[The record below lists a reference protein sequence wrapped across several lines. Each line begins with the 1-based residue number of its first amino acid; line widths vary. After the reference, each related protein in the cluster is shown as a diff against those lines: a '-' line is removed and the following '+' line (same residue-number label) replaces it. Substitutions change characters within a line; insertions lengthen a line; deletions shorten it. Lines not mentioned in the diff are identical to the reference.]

1 MKFAKADKGTSAAG
15 FSGAGIWFPVVQP
28 PNAIIWRPRLGLAG
42 IQSIWYKSRLLT
54 QAVKVERIVRFLSR
68 VFGTI
73 RIFGTAITC
82 TASRVENT
90 DAATASCKHSARL
103 LRAERRLA
111 IEPQLG
117 LASGVIRIL
126 GQVAQCFKELV

>member
-1 MKFAKADKGTSAAG
+1 MPYVLSDTEADVNMAARWTDRVRLSKDARFLKQLRRDRHFLMKFAKADKGTSAAG

-68 VFGTI
+68 VFGT
-73 RIFGTAITC
+73 
-82 TASRVENT
+82 
-90 DAATASCKHSARL
+90 
-103 LRAERRLA
+103 
-111 IEPQLG
+111 P
-117 LASGVIRIL
+117 
-126 GQVAQCFKELV
+126 